1 MPRARISVTIPEDV
15 LRVADTY
22 ASVEKRSRSWV
33 VTEAVAAFT
42 RPEAPE
48 GGSVAEAPAV
58 GPGGAWIATFDDQT
72 EYTAWKALD
81 PAAHVVDPF
90 RPRLVE
96 LCAALGRREAR
107 YLVTGTAALFLLG
120 ASRQQAGLE
129 LLVHPSK
136 KNFRAVLGGLR
147 DVGASLAV
155 NGLRKKLRKRA
166 ATVFGGEVRAD
177 LLTSAGSLGYKE
189 AQTRASTVSVEG
201 VEVPLTSIG
210 DLVASGLS

>member
-15 LRVADTY
+15 LRVADTW
-22 ASVEKRSRSWV
+22 AAVQKRSRSWV

-42 RPEAPE
+42 RPDAPE
-48 GGSVAEAPAV
+48 EGSVSQTPAV
-58 GPGGAWIATFDDQT
+58 GPDGAWIATFDDQD
-72 EYTAWKALD
+72 EYVAWKARD
-81 PAAHVVDPF
+81 PSAHVVDPF
-90 RPRLVE
+90 RSRLAE
-96 LCAALGRREAR
+96 LCAALGRRDAR

-120 ASRQQAGLE
+120 ATRKQAGLE

-155 NGLRKKLRKRA
+155 NGLRKGLRKRA

-189 AQTRASTVSVEG
+189 AQTRASTVNVEG
-201 VEVPLTSIG
+201 AEIPLTSIG